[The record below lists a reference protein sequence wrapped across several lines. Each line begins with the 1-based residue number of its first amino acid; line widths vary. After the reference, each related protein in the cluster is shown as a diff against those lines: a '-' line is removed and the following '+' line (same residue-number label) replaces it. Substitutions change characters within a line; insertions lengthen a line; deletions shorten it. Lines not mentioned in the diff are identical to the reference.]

1 MKPPDCFG
9 QMPLFNRLTHSQ
21 LGEICQDILERRFE
35 PGEIIFHE
43 GDPGEVVYLLK
54 AGQVRIFVSG
64 LDGSET
70 SVMLIGQPGQVFGEL
85 AVIDGLPRSA
95 TAVSL
100 NAVSLYTLSREAF
113 TRHAQRIPQFSLN
126 FLQELSHRLRYN
138 TQQVDS
144 LASLGVPQRLARKLL
159 ELAQAYG
166 QIRPDG
172 IFINLTLTQTDLA
185 SLIGATRESTNKSL
199 RDFRRHQW
207 IQLRQ
212 GHITILNQQAL
223 QAQISL

>member
-9 QMPLFNRLTHSQ
+9 QMPLFNRLTHSE

>member
-1 MKPPDCFG
+1 MKPSECFG
-9 QMPLFNRLTHSQ
+9 LTPLFHRLTSRE
-21 LGEICQDILERRFE
+21 LGEICQDIIERRFE
-35 PGEIIFHE
+35 PGEIIFRE
-43 GDPGEVVYLLK
+43 GDAGDVVYLLK

-70 SVMLIGQPGQVFGEL
+70 SVILIGQPGQVFGEL

-113 TRHAQRIPQFSLN
+113 TRHTRRIPQFSFN
-126 FLQELSHRLRYN
+126 FLQELSRRLRYN

-166 QIRPDG
+166 QAGPEG

>member
-1 MKPPDCFG
+1 
-9 QMPLFNRLTHSQ
+9 MPLFNRLTHSQ